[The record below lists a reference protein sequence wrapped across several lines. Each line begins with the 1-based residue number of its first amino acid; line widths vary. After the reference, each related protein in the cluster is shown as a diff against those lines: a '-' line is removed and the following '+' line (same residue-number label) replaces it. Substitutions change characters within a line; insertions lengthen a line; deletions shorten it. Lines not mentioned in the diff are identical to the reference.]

1 MSFALFV
8 KVLNY
13 VKHEDLLSGNVD
25 AHSDAGCGGTS
36 DKMDAFDYC
45 WNQSKLP
52 RTPAKPIPGH
62 PKAKSGAGSS
72 GPKSP
77 KSPRSPHG
85 LVSGSKSPRTPPN
98 SLAAMTDEDLKR
110 LKEELL
116 RQKLE
121 AGVDQQLPDA
131 RLPRK
136 ESQVKFNLDGEEEN

>member
-1 MSFALFV
+1 M
-8 KVLNY
+8 
-13 VKHEDLLSGNVD
+13 KHEDLLSGNVD
-25 AHSDAGCGGTS
+25 SLNDVGYGGGAS

-62 PKAKSGAGSS
+62 PRPKPGSSSS

-77 KSPRSPHG
+77 RSPRSPHG

-98 SLAAMTDEDLKR
+98 SLAGMSDEDLKR

-121 AGVDQQLPDA
+121 PGDDQQLQLA

-136 ESQVKFNLDGEEEN
+136 ESQVKFNLEEEEN